1 MSLQRY
7 SSRTA
12 DLHGD
17 FLAEALKGARRY
29 LRIAGYF
36 RSSVFEVAGEALEAV
51 PEVKILCNSDL
62 DAADLMAAGGEAELK
77 ARWNEED
84 PGMASL
90 LRREQYRRLARML
103 EQGNLEIRLVPGEKM
118 FLHGK
123 AGCIS
128 YSPESG
134 RPRRAFVGSVNESLN
149 GWKRNYEL
157 LWSDDGEESAVWV
170 EREFFAL
177 WNTAVPL
184 PEAIRQEVFR
194 LARREEIPLAEARR
208 TPESM
213 PRAALAEAPIYRG
226 GEQLQPWQRA
236 FVVRFLQDRRRFG
249 KARLLLADEVG
260 VGKTLSMAGSA
271 VVSAL
276 LGDGPVLIL
285 SPSTLTFQWQV
296 EMKDRLGVPSAVWSS
311 VEKAWVSVDGRMLSP
326 RKDLKSIG
334 RCPCRIGIVSTGI
347 IMHQYDAGT
356 KKFTRE
362 SEVLLNGVYG
372 LVILDEAHRARAQG
386 TEQCR
391 KKNNLLRFM
400 ERAGR
405 RTRHMILGTAT
416 PIQTQVRELWDLLE
430 TLGGDAPHVLGD
442 ALSPWRDMERA
453 LPLVTGEAGAD
464 GMREEERWQWLCN
477 PMPPRFE
484 DPALDDLR
492 DAAGEDDGCF
502 VSRALY
508 RDLAGAYE
516 FRSALD
522 ACAGRDWF
530 KFHNPVLRCTVLRKR
545 SMLEEKGL
553 LVRVGVRLHPQG
565 TDADAGRKYGYHFN
579 GLALPTQ
586 PSFDEAYA
594 AAEEFCRLLAARTP
608 SAGFMKSL
616 LLKRIC
622 SSYEAGRS
630 TAEKLLGR
638 GSMEEDWAEGEDD
651 EEEMRESFLS
661 NLSPAEEACLKTVS
675 RLLEQESVR
684 DKKLETIRWFLT
696 EFRTDG
702 KNWLEHGCII
712 FSQYYD
718 TAAHVAGWLAAE
730 LGDEPV
736 ALYAGVGRSRLFLG
750 HSSAAEEREP
760 IKRAVKS
767 REIRVVV
774 ATDAACEGLNLQTL
788 GTLIN
793 CDLPWNPSRMEQRLG
808 RIKRFG
814 QSRECVDML
823 NLVYRGTLDERIYS
837 VLSERMKNIYDLF
850 GSLPETIDDAWI
862 DEQESL
868 QERLDKYVHERD
880 EARNAFTLTYD
891 DRLDP
896 EADQWEECSR
906 VLSRRDIEEEM
917 NKGW

>member
-1 MSLQRY
+1 MPPLFSIIIPVYRSGPFLRDCLDSIRNQTLTDWECICINDGSPDDSGAILDEYARKDARFTAIHQDNRGVSAARNAGLSVARGNWTAFVDGDDTVEPDMLACLHEEALRAQEAALLCYGISKDFHAGSRLIRTETTLPSRNQHIPAGETGAFLRYLLTSLDMESSCNKLFRTELLKKNGILFNTSAVVFEDFQFVLDYLSACAPDIILLKKAFYHYRAQETENGAAKRSRFNLVRDIDALTTKFLAWASTLSLPQEDIPIVKGYILQKISVIFHALQRQPY
-7 SSRTA
+7 A
-12 DLHGD
+12 
-17 FLAEALKGARRY
+17 ARR
-29 LRIAGYF
+29 
-36 RSSVFEVAGEALEAV
+36 
-51 PEVKILCNSDL
+51 
-62 DAADLMAAGGEAELK
+62 
-77 ARWNEED
+77 
-84 PGMASL
+84 
-90 LRREQYRRLARML
+90 
-103 EQGNLEIRLVPGEKM
+103 
-118 FLHGK
+118 
-123 AGCIS
+123 
-128 YSPESG
+128 
-134 RPRRAFVGSVNESLN
+134 
-149 GWKRNYEL
+149 
-157 LWSDDGEESAVWV
+157 
-170 EREFFAL
+170 
-177 WNTAVPL
+177 
-184 PEAIRQEVFR
+184 EVFR
-194 LARREEIPLAEARR
+194 DFLSSGLAARKAE
-208 TPESM
+208 
-213 PRAALAEAPIYRG
+213 
-226 GEQLQPWQRA
+226 
-236 FVVRFLQDRRRFG
+236 
-249 KARLLLADEVG
+249 
-260 VGKTLSMAGSA
+260 
-271 VVSAL
+271 
-276 LGDGPVLIL
+276 
-285 SPSTLTFQWQV
+285 
-296 EMKDRLGVPSAVWSS
+296 
-311 VEKAWVSVDGRMLSP
+311 
-326 RKDLKSIG
+326 
-334 RCPCRIGIVSTGI
+334 
-347 IMHQYDAGT
+347 
-356 KKFTRE
+356 
-362 SEVLLNGVYG
+362 
-372 LVILDEAHRARAQG
+372 
-386 TEQCR
+386 
-391 KKNNLLRFM
+391 
-400 ERAGR
+400 
-405 RTRHMILGTAT
+405 
-416 PIQTQVRELWDLLE
+416 
-430 TLGGDAPHVLGD
+430 
-442 ALSPWRDMERA
+442 
-453 LPLVTGEAGAD
+453 LPL
-464 GMREEERWQWLCN
+464 C
-477 PMPPRFE
+477 
-484 DPALDDLR
+484 
-492 DAAGEDDGCF
+492 
-502 VSRALY
+502 
-508 RDLAGAYE
+508 
-516 FRSALD
+516 
-522 ACAGRDWF
+522 GRY
-530 KFHNPVLRCTVLRKR
+530 FH
-545 SMLEEKGL
+545 
-553 LVRVGVRLHPQG
+553 LV
-565 TDADAGRKYGYHFN
+565 
-579 GLALPTQ
+579 
-586 PSFDEAYA
+586 
-594 AAEEFCRLLAARTP
+594 CRLLAARTP

-675 RLLEQESVR
+675 RLLEQESAR

-760 IKRAVKS
+760 IKRAVKN

-917 NKGW
+917 DKGW

>member
-1 MSLQRY
+1 MNLKRY

-17 FLAEALKGARRY
+17 FLAAALKGASRY

-128 YSPESG
+128 YPPESG
-134 RPRRAFVGSVNESLN
+134 RPRCAFVGSVNESLN

-157 LWSDDGEESAVWV
+157 LWSDDGEESADWV
-170 EREFFAL
+170 EQEFRAL

-184 PEAIRQEVFR
+184 PEAIRLEVFR
-194 LARREEIPLAEARR
+194 LARREEIPLAEARQK
-208 TPESM
+208 PETM
-213 PRAALAEAPIYRG
+213 PQAAMAEAPIYRG

-236 FVVRFLQDRRRFG
+236 FVIRFLQDRRRFG

-311 VEKAWVSVDGRMLSP
+311 TEKAWVAVDGRILSP
-326 RKDLKSIG
+326 RREPKMIG

-347 IMHQYDAGT
+347 IMHQYDAAASR
-356 KKFTRE
+356 FTRE
-362 SEVLLNGVYG
+362 SEVLLNGEYG

-386 TEQCR
+386 TEKRR

-400 ERAGR
+400 ERVAR

-416 PIQTQVRELWDLLE
+416 PIQTHVRELWDLLE
-430 TLGGDAPHVLGD
+430 ALGEHAPHVLGD
-442 ALSPWRDMERA
+442 SLSPWRDMERA
-453 LPLVTGEAGAD
+453 LPLVTGMEDAD
-464 GMREEERWQWLCN
+464 GMREEERWQWLSN

-484 DPALDDLR
+484 DPALDNVR
-492 DAAGEDDGCF
+492 DAAGEEEMCF

-508 RDLAGAYE
+508 KDLAGSYD
-516 FRSALD
+516 FSSAMD
-522 ACAGRDWF
+522 ACTGKDWF
-530 KFHNPVLRCTVLRKR
+530 RHHNPVLRCTVLRKR

-553 LVRVGVRLHPQG
+553 LLRVGVRLHPEG

-630 TAEKLLGR
+630 TALKLR
-638 GSMEEDWAEGEDD
+638 NHGSAEDWAEGEDD
-651 EEEMRESFLS
+651 EDGMEESFLS
-661 NLSPAEEACLKTVS
+661 NLSPEEEDCLEKVIN
-675 RLLEQESVR
+675 LLEQESSR
-684 DKKLETIRWFLT
+684 DMKLNTIKWFLT

-702 KNWLEHGCII
+702 KTWLEHGCII

-718 TAAHVAGWLAAE
+718 TAARVAGWLATE
-730 LGDEPV
+730 LGDEPI

-750 HSSAAEEREP
+750 NSSAAEEREP
-760 IKRAVKS
+760 IKRAVKN
-767 REIRVVV
+767 REIRIVV

-823 NLVYRGTLDERIYS
+823 NLVYHGTLDERIYS

-850 GSLPETIDDAWI
+850 GSLPETIEDEWI

-868 QERLDKYVHERD
+868 QDRLDKYVHERD
-880 EARNAFTLTYD
+880 EARNAFTLAYD
-891 DRLDP
+891 DRLDS
-896 EADQWEECSR
+896 EADQWEECSM
-906 VLSRRDIEEEM
+906 VLSRRDIEKEM
-917 NKGW
+917 NKAW